1 MPKYF
6 KEPKS
11 KFLKVECNKCSEKQ
25 TIFNSAANKIKCRN
39 CGEILAEPTGGKAK
53 IKAKINKTME

>member
-25 TIFNSAANKIKCRN
+25 IIFNSASNEIKCRN
-39 CGEILAEPTGGKAK
+39 CGETLAESTGGKAK
-53 IKAKINKTME
+53 IKAKIRKTLE